1 MFSARTLAF
10 LLILTICIMFAAGCI
25 EPPAGKQ
32 HSGPAGYEP
41 DPNSSSGSVTRGPFW
56 VQIDPGQGFFGNE
69 EIRITGTT
77 NLPPDEEIWIHI
89 TAPGTGYTEIF
100 CFTGIPLIRSQRAS
114 GSANWS
120 ATMNAT
126 LLLPVHHQPYSVTA
140 YTANH
145 PEARNS
151 SIFFVSGAHPIV
163 VGTPYTFSG
172 KVPSNEECNAVLIWV
187 LGPSYAKVSLVP
199 VVPGGT
205 FIYTM
210 SEFET
215 VRLNVTENRT
225 DFHIIVQYLSPQDQV
240 DLTTYI
246 RAETGLFDTKGP
258 RAFNLTDLR
267 SMSGTD
273 LRRYLAK
280 NLQKPGRTT
289 FRQYDIAAEKAWLVV
304 DPPGDQ
310 SNDHVVEI
318 TGSTNIPA
326 GGKVH
331 MVVDQITFPS
341 FSCACGYCPYTSDHQ
356 SASILVSR
364 GPQGINSLYMLAN
377 VTGYEPDSYGILAY
391 SIDGEARGEQSFNI
405 TSRDPVTATTS
416 PPSAGPSRSSCV

>member
-1 MFSARTLAF
+1 MFSARTLEI
-10 LLILTICIMFAAGCI
+10 LLILTICIMVATGCT
-25 EPPAGKQ
+25 ERPAGTPQ
-32 HSGPAGYEP
+32 SGPAGYVP
-41 DPNSSSGSVTRGPFW
+41 DPDNSSGSVTRGPFW
-56 VQIDPGQGFFGNE
+56 IQIDPGQGFFGDE

-89 TAPGTGYTEIF
+89 TAPGTGYTGNF
-100 CFTGIPLIRSQRAS
+100 RATGIPLIRSRRAS
-114 GSANWS
+114 GSTNWS
-120 ATMNAT
+120 ATTNAT
-126 LLLPVHHQPYSVTA
+126 NLLPVSRQPYSVTA
-140 YTANH
+140 YAANH

-172 KVPSNEECNAVLIWV
+172 KVPDEECNAVLIWV

-199 VVPGGT
+199 VSPGGT
-205 FIYTM
+205 FTYTM

-215 VRLNVTENRT
+215 GRLNVTENRT

-240 DLTTYI
+240 DLTAYTQ
-246 RAETGLFDTKGP
+246 AETWLYDTQRH

-273 LRRYLAK
+273 LRKYLAG
-280 NLQKPGRTT
+280 NLQWRGRAT
-289 FRQYDIAAEKAWLVV
+289 FHQYDVVAEKAWLII

-310 SNDHVVEI
+310 SNDHVVDV

-331 MVVDQITFPS
+331 MVVDQVTFPS
-341 FSCACGYCPYTSDHQ
+341 FACACGKCPNNSDHRHEYIRIVQ
-356 SASILVSR
+356 
-364 GPQGINSLYMLAN
+364 GPQSINSLHMQAN
-377 VTGYEPDSYGILAY
+377 VTGFKPDTYGILAF
-391 SIDGEARGEQSFNI
+391 SMDGNAMAEQSFNI
-405 TSRDPVTATTS
+405 TGRDPVTATTS
-416 PPSAGPSRSSCV
+416 SPSAGPSGSTCV